1 MGMATLTVLT
11 INIGSSSLKA
21 SLFKADGSRHDFNYV
36 LAGAGDQDAVGSVF
50 DSLLSSL
57 ENQRPDVIGH
67 RLVHG
72 GNVTDAA
79 RLITQEERG
88 RLNGIVALAPLHLP
102 NSLKVVDLCTKSFGD
117 VPQVACFDN
126 AFHATLPEL
135 AYRLPLPKQLNIR
148 RYGFH
153 GLSYA
158 HIAKQ
163 LPVFMGELSKRR
175 VIVAH
180 LGSGASLCMLE
191 NLKSVDTTMG
201 YTPAGG
207 IPMATRSGDMDPGV
221 MLALSKMYCYDEL
234 CKITFEQMGLYALS
248 DEVSADVKTLLQS
261 DDERARFALGYYARE
276 VRAAIGALAAKFGG
290 LDALVFTGGVGEH
303 AAEIRASICD
313 GLQCL
318 GVTLS
323 PVANAEKAVFIH
335 ASSSKPVLVIHCD
348 EEREMATMVKGVV
361 S

>member
-1 MGMATLTVLT
+1 MAALTVLT
-11 INIGSSSLKA
+11 VNIGSSSLKA
-21 SLFKADGSRHDFNYV
+21 SLFDADGSRQDFNYV
-36 LAGAGDQDAVGSVF
+36 MDHASNQDAVEVVF
-50 DSLLSSL
+50 KSLLSSL
-57 ENQRPDVIGH
+57 GNQWLDVIGH

-72 GNVTDAA
+72 GDIKDVA
-79 RLITQEERG
+79 RLITQKERG
-88 RLNGIVALAPLHLP
+88 RLNEMIALAPLHLP
-102 NSLKVVDLCTKSFGD
+102 NSLKMVDLCVSTFGD

-126 AFHATLPEL
+126 AFHATLPEI
-135 AYRLPLPKQLNIR
+135 AYRLPLPKRLNIR

-163 LPVFMGELSKRR
+163 LPVFMGDLSKRR

-207 IPMATRSGDMDPGV
+207 IPMATRSGDIDPGV
-221 MLALSKMYCYDEL
+221 MLALAKTHRYDAL

-248 DEVSADVKTLLQS
+248 DEISADVKTLLRS
-261 DDERARFALGYYARE
+261 EDERAKFALDYYARE
-276 VRAAIGALAAKFGG
+276 VRGAIGALAAKFGG
-290 LDALVFTGGVGEH
+290 LDALVFTGGIGEH
-303 AAEIRASICD
+303 APEVRASICD

-318 GVTLS
+318 GIALS
-323 PVANAEKAVFIH
+323 PVANEEKAIFIH
-335 ASSSKPVLVIHCD
+335 SSSSKPVLVIRCD
-348 EEREMATMVKGVV
+348 EESEMASLVKDVV